1 MGLVLAVSLAA
12 VVGSSNVSGYGALIL
27 FSHVPFLWFTA
38 MAVCARSAAAV
49 FYIYVCY
56 RCFVFIFTSLM
67 LISLNEASEAE
78 VADLEE
84 AIRRIVANRLI
95 PFIQVVLGFIAL
107 ELTIA
112 LIACSPCSPCFD
124 TCRRG
129 RCGELAE
136 FN

>member
-1 MGLVLAVSLAA
+1 
-12 VVGSSNVSGYGALIL
+12 
-27 FSHVPFLWFTA
+27 
-38 MAVCARSAAAV
+38 
-49 FYIYVCY
+49 
-56 RCFVFIFTSLM
+56 M
-67 LISLNEASEAE
+67 LIGLNEAVTTSEAE
-78 VADLEE
+78 LADYQETNNCDWDCQSRLTDIQETSDCDWYCQYWLEDREE
-84 AIRRIVANRLI
+84 AISFANRLI